1 MSKVYEIV
9 TARVLELMEAG
20 VAPWRKPWSATA
32 GNMRP
37 CNIKGNEY
45 RGGNYFLMAMLGH
58 DTPVYLTFKQAQER
72 GGSIKKGS
80 KAIPVFF
87 WNWAE
92 YEQANGDTSKVPF
105 LRYYNVFNIEDAEGV
120 ELPAKMKPQ
129 PSETFTHDPIAAAQ
143 AVIDGM
149 PNRPSI
155 TIKEGANRAYY
166 RPQADE
172 VHAPALNQYANPAEY
187 YSTMFHELAHATGHT
202 SRLSRK
208 EVMGANYFGSHD
220 YSLEELV
227 AELTAAMLCAECG
240 IDNHTIEN
248 SAAYLKGWM
257 KTFKDD
263 PKMFWMAAS
272 RAQKAA
278 DYILNRKAYEEVKEA
293 A

>member
-9 TARVLELMEAG
+9 TARVLEMMENG
-20 VAPWRKPWSATA
+20 TAPWRKPWSSSV

-37 CNIKGNEY
+37 CNIKGNQY
-45 RGGNYFLMAMLGH
+45 RGGNYFLMAMLG
-58 DTPVYLTFKQAQER
+58 DAIPVYLTFKQAQER
-72 GGSIKKGS
+72 GGSIRKGA

-92 YEQANGDTSKVPF
+92 VESANGDTAKVPF
-105 LRYYNVFNIEDAEGV
+105 LRYYNVFNIADAENV
-120 ELPAKMKPQ
+120 TLPAKLTPEPAQ
-129 PSETFTHDPIAAAQ
+129 TFNHDPIAAAQ
-143 AVIDGM
+143 AVIDNM
-149 PNRPSI
+149 PNRP
-155 TIKEGANRAYY
+155 TFKVVEGSNKAFY

-172 VHAPALNQYANPAEY
+172 IQVPALNQYANPAEY
-187 YSTMFHELAHATGHT
+187 YSTVFHELAHSTGHS
-202 SRLSRK
+202 SRLNRK

-227 AELTAAMLCAECG
+227 AELTAAMLCAEVG
-240 IDNHTIEN
+240 IDNDTIEN

-257 KTFKDD
+257 GKLKDD
-263 PKMFWMAAS
+263 PKLFWMAAA

-278 DYILNRKAYEEVKEA
+278 DLILNRKAVEEVQEA

>member
-9 TARVLELMEAG
+9 TARVLELMENG
-20 VAPWRKPWSATA
+20 VAPWRKPWSASV

-58 DTPVYLTFKQAQER
+58 DVPVYMTFKQAQER
-72 GGSIKKGS
+72 GGSVKKGA

-92 YEQANGDTSKVPF
+92 VEQTNGDTAKVPF
-105 LRYYNVFNIEDAEGV
+105 LRYYNVFNIEDTENV
-120 ELPAKMKPQ
+120 TLPEKMKPQ
-129 PSETFTHDPIAAAQ
+129 PVATFNHDPIDAAQ
-143 AVIDGM
+143 AIIDAM
-149 PNRPSI
+149 PNKPTMI
-155 TIKEGANRAYY
+155 VKEGSNRAFY

-172 VHAPALNQYANPAEY
+172 IQAPALSQYANPAEY
-187 YSTMFHELAHATGHT
+187 YSTMFHELAHSTGHT
-202 SRLSRK
+202 SRLNRK

-240 IDNHTIEN
+240 IDNDTIEN

-257 KTFKDD
+257 TKLKDD
-263 PKMFWMAAS
+263 PKLFWMAAS

-278 DYILNRKAYEEVKEA
+278 DYILNRKASEELKEA